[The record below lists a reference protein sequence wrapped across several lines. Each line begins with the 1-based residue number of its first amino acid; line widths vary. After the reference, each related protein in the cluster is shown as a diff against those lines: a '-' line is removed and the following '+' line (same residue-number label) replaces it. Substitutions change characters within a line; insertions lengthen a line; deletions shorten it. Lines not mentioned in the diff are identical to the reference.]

1 MSSTAAAINT
11 ALVNTATADF
21 RIPLGSWAK
30 AFIDFVTDTFGFF
43 FDLVRAVFNGA
54 YDLVDF
60 ALASPPFWVIILVAA
75 ALGLM
80 VRGWKFAV
88 GTIVGL
94 VLIVG
99 VDQWEN
105 AMDSLALVLVASILA
120 ILFSVP
126 LGILSAKSSLASGI
140 IRPVLDFMQTMPAFV
155 YLIPA
160 LILFRVGVVPGIVAT
175 IIFAMAPGVR
185 LTELGIRS
193 VDREVVEAGEA
204 FGASPW
210 RILRQIQLPLA
221 MPTIMAGI
229 NQVIMLSLSMV
240 VISGMVGAGGLGQ
253 QVVASLNRIDVSLG
267 FEAGLSVVILAI
279 FLDRITAA
287 LGTGN
292 TPIGRFRSARKH
304 RTTPVQTGPTN
315 DEVAHESAKR
325 PGVLVPS

>member
-1 MSSTAAAINT
+1 MN
-11 ALVNTATADF
+11 DF
-21 RIPLGSWAK
+21 RIPLGSWADT
-30 AFIDFVTDTFGFF
+30 FIDFITDTFGFF
-43 FDLVRAVFNGA
+43 FDFVRAIFSGA
-54 YDLVDF
+54 YDLVDLI
-60 ALASPPFWVIILVAA
+60 LATPPFWVIILVAA
-75 ALGLM
+75 ALALM
-80 VRGWKFAV
+80 IRGWKFAV
-88 GTIVGL
+88 GTVVGL
-94 VLIVG
+94 VVIVG

-105 AMDSLALVLVASILA
+105 AMDSLALVLVASVLA

-126 LGILSAKSSLASGI
+126 LGILSAKSGVASSI
-140 IRPVLDFMQTMPAFV
+140 IRPILDFMQTMPAFV

-193 VDREVVEAGEA
+193 VDSEVVEAGQA

-240 VISGMVGAGGLGQ
+240 VIAGMVGAGGLGQ

-279 FLDRITAA
+279 FLDRLTAA
-287 LGTGN
+287 LGNGN
-292 TPIGRFRSARKH
+292 TPISRVLAARKRRAH
-304 RTTPVQTGPTN
+304 PVHAPAAAVAVEPTVAPAVTPTQAA
-315 DEVAHESAKR
+315 ERE
-325 PGVLVPS
+325 PSRV

>member
-1 MSSTAAAINT
+1 MSITAALI
-11 ALVNTATADF
+11 TATDF
-21 RIPLGSWAK
+21 RIPLGSWADS
-30 AFIDFVTDTFGFF
+30 FIDFITDTFGFF
-43 FDLVRAVFNGA
+43 FDFVRAIFSGA
-54 YDLVDF
+54 YDLVDLV
-60 ALASPPFWVIILVAA
+60 LATPPFWVIILVAA

-80 VRGWKFAV
+80 IRGWKFAV
-88 GTIVGL
+88 GTVVGL
-94 VLIVG
+94 VVIVG

-126 LGILSAKSSLASGI
+126 LGILSAKSGLASGI

-185 LTELGIRS
+185 LTELGIRN
-193 VDREVVEAGEA
+193 VDHEVVEAGQA

-240 VISGMVGAGGLGQ
+240 VIAGMVGAGGLGQ

-292 TPIGRFRSARKH
+292 TPIGRLRAARKH
-304 RTTPVQTGPTN
+304 RATPVQPAPTGTSTT
-315 DEVAHESAKR
+315 DQADIEAAKR